1 MWGELRWAKMAVQAL
16 SPHVLQVMTVYQPS
30 LFTTLRM
37 RITRYSRGLRLCA
50 GGTCELH
57 LERGSLI
64 TTSWLGPT
72 GQPQRRNYTVSAALP
87 ARREKHICI
96 YMVPWVFFQ
105 LPWLHL
111 VYNGFNSALC
121 WDTERPLVSWI
132 GSVRH
137 WINKLGG
144 ICLTSLL
151 RSPILNVV

>member
-1 MWGELRWAKMAVQAL
+1 MAVQAL

-50 GGTCELH
+50 GGTGELH

-96 YMVPWVFFQ
+96 YMVP
-105 LPWLHL
+105 
-111 VYNGFNSALC
+111 
-121 WDTERPLVSWI
+121 
-132 GSVRH
+132 
-137 WINKLGG
+137 
-144 ICLTSLL
+144 
-151 RSPILNVV
+151 